1 MYLGARDP
9 ERGATAAKS
18 LGATFVALDVADDA
32 SVAAAITSVDEA
44 EGVLDV
50 LINNA
55 GITGACTEAGQ

>member
-1 MYLGARDP
+1 VYLGARDP

-32 SVAAAITSVDEA
+32 SAITSVDEA

>member
-18 LGATFVALDVADDA
+18 LGATLVAFDVADDA
-32 SVAAAITSVDEA
+32 SAITSVDEA

>member
-32 SVAAAITSVDEA
+32 SAITSVDEA